1 MSTCGGCNGNFT
13 TTQANTPVK
22 QEAPKPQV
30 QGQGQTVKPSTST
43 GGHPPMRPVFPPLRK
58 SR

>member
-1 MSTCGGCNGNFT
+1 MGTCGGCNGNFT

-22 QEAPKPQV
+22 QEAPKPQ
-30 QGQGQTVKPSTST
+30 GQGQTVKST
-43 GGHPPMRPVFPPLRK
+43 GGHPPLRPVFPPLRK

>member
-1 MSTCGGCNGNFT
+1 MGTCGGCNGNFT

-22 QEAPKPQV
+22 QEAPKPQA
-30 QGQGQTVKPSTST
+30 QGQAVKPNPSA

>member
-1 MSTCGGCNGNFT
+1 MGTCGGCNGNFT

-22 QEAPKPQV
+22 QEAPKPQS
-30 QGQGQTVKPSTST
+30 QGQTVKPNPSA